1 MVKDFPQ
8 NRGQAGDNAKP
19 RPNPQ
24 GAPAAEPRKRNKF
37 YALKG
42 REEMEKSTDV
52 VTCMLQV
59 FSTFVYALLDPG
71 YMLSFVTP
79 YSLSLLRYCL
89 KLCMIL

>member
-1 MVKDFPQ
+1 MVRDCLKH
-8 NRGQAGDNAKP
+8 RGQARGNAHP
-19 RPNPQ
+19 RPKPQ
-24 GAPAAEPRKRNKF
+24 SAEAAEPPKRNIL

-42 REEMEKSTDV
+42 RDEQEKSDDV